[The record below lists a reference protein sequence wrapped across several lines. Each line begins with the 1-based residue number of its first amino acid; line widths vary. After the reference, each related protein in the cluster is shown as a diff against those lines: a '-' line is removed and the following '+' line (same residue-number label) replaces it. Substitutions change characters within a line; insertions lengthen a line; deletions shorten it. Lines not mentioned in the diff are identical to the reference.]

1 MSDLMRASRDAARAI
16 ARMNGSGRTNGSD
29 QRGMAWGTVVSVK
42 NQFVDVMIGGTV
54 SGSLRYTTA
63 CDGMAEGDRV
73 MVQYVGHE
81 PVVVG
86 VMARSSKAGKL
97 SLIDVTAVNDAYPP
111 KYRISGGVL
120 MLSGRVKNSSLNAR
134 VADLSTFIE
143 KSAIP
148 PTGVNRSFPCVMLS
162 SGDTSKTANVFL
174 DSSGMLLV
182 AQADH
187 DWVDLSGV
195 VIAASS

>member
-16 ARMNGSGRTNGSD
+16 ARMNGSGRANGSD

-42 NQFVDVMIGGTV
+42 GQFVDVMIGGTV

-86 VMARSSKAGKL
+86 VVSSGEPKHFEIADAVQLSVSGKMCVISVDFLNITKANTMQTVGKL
-97 SLIDVTAVNDAYPP
+97 PSWCVPHPSGNGSDGRWIGYMFVRGAQSYGQIMVRTDGTIEAYSSTEGE
-111 KYRISGGVL
+111 YHSGQVFFL
-120 MLSGRVKNSSLNAR
+120 MK
-134 VADLSTFIE
+134 
-143 KSAIP
+143 
-148 PTGVNRSFPCVMLS
+148 
-162 SGDTSKTANVFL
+162 
-174 DSSGMLLV
+174 
-182 AQADH
+182 
-187 DWVDLSGV
+187 
-195 VIAASS
+195 